1 VTRRRLLIAALL
13 LLCGGAADAAS
24 LVDPA
29 LHFRTLRT
37 AHFIIYFHQGE
48 DATAR
53 ELAAIAEETW
63 VKLQRP
69 LGVAPPKL
77 THVILADQTELSNGF
92 ATPLPYD
99 TVFITAVWPAG
110 SDFIGNTNDWLRLAF
125 THEFTHI
132 VHLDRSEGW
141 ARLVRGIF
149 GRTAIAFPNL
159 FLPTWQIEGLA
170 VYEESV
176 LTGEGRLHAGDFRA
190 ITSEAA
196 RGRRLEPLDRAT
208 GPIIDWPDGYAPY
221 AYGVGF
227 HAYLAD
233 TYGAAKFAELADATA
248 RRVPYTASRVFER
261 IYGRSLGNLW
271 RDYERGLAQAAE
283 PHDDDR
289 ATRITH
295 DGFVAA
301 GPRFASA
308 SDIVY
313 AVRTPHE
320 FPALKVTRIDGAAP
334 RRLATRYLGS
344 TTAITAD
351 TIYFDQQEIRR
362 NAGLYSDLYAL
373 DRRSG
378 RVRALTSEAR
388 LLDPDISPDG
398 RTIVCVHDAAG
409 RRDLVVINVAG
420 LKTRTTNANVAGLKS
435 GTTTTNVA
443 GLKTRTTTAD
453 VAQTPVL
460 QAPVVQVSVVQDFSP
475 AVTMLVSE
483 RDTQFNAPRWSPDGR
498 LIAVERHRRGS
509 LSEIVIVDPT
519 THGVRVVAARADAR
533 IVTPAWRR
541 DGQAV
546 IAAVAVEDDPFN
558 LFEFTIADGAT
569 RQLTHTTGGATW
581 PDVSPDGRTLVFV
594 GYTPDGFDLFAEP
607 YAPESASRAVP
618 AHDLSSA
625 SGALGAHDTIPP
637 ARAIAAQDFTAASRA
652 NVAAQD
658 SRLRRTAVAS
668 AEAVSPARAYS
679 PWSTLAPTS
688 WSPVITSDSTQTRA
702 GAGVAG
708 IDILQYHAYAVSA
721 SWLVS
726 GPAGSGDTR
735 TAMPDWQASYTY
747 NRWRPIFFVSA
758 SSQTSFFAGPA
769 TAAGTPST
777 ATERERLIQA
787 GVLVPITHVRTSHVL
802 WASLLRGVDDFSL
815 ASRTITRDRGAVR
828 AAWSTTTAHT
838 YGYSISPEQ
847 GVTAGATSELVRRAL
862 GAFADAATFTA
873 DVRAYLPTPVRH
885 HVLAIR
891 AAGGTST
898 GNIDMQRTF
907 HLGGPGPNLD
917 ALDFGSDAVSLL
929 RGFAADTFAGSHA
942 AVVNADYRF
951 PLVRPQRGVGT
962 WPLFLQTLHAA
973 VFADAGQAW
982 TGVYRAGDLK
992 RAAGAELSADIVA
1005 GYVLPLTIAAGA
1017 AWGHDGSGTVSNGA
1031 TVYVRIG
1038 RAF

>member
-1 VTRRRLLIAALL
+1 VTRGRLLTAALL
-13 LLCGGAADAAS
+13 LLCGGVLHAAS

-29 LHFRTLRT
+29 LRFRMLRT
-37 AHFIIYFHQGE
+37 AHFVIYFHQGE
-48 DATAR
+48 EATAR
-53 ELAAIAEETW
+53 ELAAIAEDVWTTME
-63 VKLQRP
+63 RP
-69 LGVAPPKL
+69 LGVAPPTL
-77 THVILADQTELSNGF
+77 THVILADQAELSNGF

-159 FLPTWQIEGLA
+159 FLPAWQIEGLA
-170 VYEESV
+170 TYEESV
-176 LTGEGRLHAGDFRA
+176 ITGEGRLHAGDFRA
-190 ITSEAA
+190 ITTEAA
-196 RGRRLEPLDRAT
+196 RAGRLEPLDRAT
-208 GPIIDWPDGYAPY
+208 GPIIDWPGGNTPY

-261 IYGRSLGNLW
+261 VYGRSLGDLW
-271 RDYERGLAQAAE
+271 NDYERRLRLAQSTE
-283 PHDDDR
+283 PRDDDP
-289 ATRITH
+289 ATRVTH
-295 DGFVAA
+295 EGFVAA

-308 SDIVY
+308 SEIVY

-320 FPALKVTRIDGAAP
+320 FPALKVTRGGRDAP

-362 NAGLYSDLYAL
+362 NTGLYSDLYAL

-388 LLDPDISPDG
+388 LLDPDVSPDG
-398 RTIVCVHDAAG
+398 HTLVCVHDAPG
-409 RRDLVVINVAG
+409 RRDLVIVDVAA
-420 LKTRTTNANVAGLKS
+420 LKTRA
-435 GTTTTNVA
+435 
-443 GLKTRTTTAD
+443 TRS
-453 VAQTPVL
+453 P
-460 QAPVVQVSVVQDFSP
+460 APVTGDVGRDVSP
-475 AVTMLVSE
+475 AVTTLISE
-483 RDTQFNAPRWSPDGR
+483 PDTQFNAPRWSPDGR
-498 LIAVERHRRGS
+498 LIVVERHRRGS
-509 LSEIVIVDPT
+509 LSEIALVDPAT
-519 THGVRVVAARADAR
+519 REVRVVASRADAR
-533 IVTPAWRR
+533 IVTPAWRL
-541 DGQAV
+541 DGLAV
-546 IAAVAVEDDPFN
+546 VAAVSVEDDPFN
-558 LFEFTIADGAT
+558 LFEFTLADGAA

-581 PDVSPDGRTLVFV
+581 PDVSPDGRTLAFI
-594 GYTPDGFDLFAEP
+594 GYTADGFDVFTEP
-607 YAPESASRAVP
+607 YPNPSKRDAAEATGRSEPKPDTTDRPEGRMQTF
-618 AHDLSSA
+618 SSA
-625 SGALGAHDTIPP
+625 N
-637 ARAIAAQDFTAASRA
+637 AAQTF
-652 NVAAQD
+652 
-658 SRLRRTAVAS
+658 
-668 AEAVSPARAYS
+668 SPAPAYS
-679 PWSTLAPTS
+679 PWPTLAPTS
-688 WSPVITSDSTQTRA
+688 WSPIITSDGTQVRA

-708 IDILQYHAYAVSA
+708 VDILQYHAYAASA

-726 GPAGSGDTR
+726 GPAGSGDTQS
-735 TAMPDWQASYTY
+735 TPDWQASYSY
-747 NRWRPIFFVSA
+747 NRWRPILFVSA

-769 TAAGTPST
+769 TAAGRPST

-787 GVLVPITHVRTSHVL
+787 GVLVPINHVRSSHVL

-815 ASRTITRDRGAVR
+815 GSRTIARDRGAVR

-847 GVTAGATSELVRRAL
+847 GVTVGATSEVVRRAL
-862 GAFADAATFTA
+862 GAFADATTFTA
-873 DVRAYLPTPVRH
+873 DVRAYLPAPVRH
-885 HVLAIR
+885 HVFAIR
-891 AAGGTST
+891 AAAGTST

-951 PLVRPQRGVGT
+951 PLARPQRGVGT
-962 WPLFLQTLHAA
+962 WPLFLRTLHAA

-982 TGVYRAGDLK
+982 TGVFRAGDLK
-992 RAAGAELSADIVA
+992 RAAGAELSGDLIA
-1005 GYVLPLTIAAGA
+1005 GYVLPLTIATGV
-1017 AWGHDGSGTVSNGA
+1017 AWGHDGSGVVSNGA